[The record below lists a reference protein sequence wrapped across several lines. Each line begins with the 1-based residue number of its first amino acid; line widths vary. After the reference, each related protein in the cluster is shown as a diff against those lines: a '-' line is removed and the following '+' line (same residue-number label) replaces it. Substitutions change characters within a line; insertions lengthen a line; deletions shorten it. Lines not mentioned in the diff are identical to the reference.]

1 MRETLRYKLPEDL
14 YDRWMQNV
22 FKTWVRHK
30 IPIIFGI
37 PLEEAKLIVEHYD
50 NKKKATRKA

>member
-30 IPIIFGI
+30 IPFIFGI

-50 NKKKATRKA
+50 NKKQAKK